1 MTTKKKKDEIQ
12 KICYTVSGKPMTE
25 KVVMKCLQR
34 ESLIGEIGTDR
45 NHEMHS
51 GGSV

>member
-1 MTTKKKKDEIQ
+1 MTSKKKKDETQ

-25 KVVMKCLQR
+25 RVMMECLQR
-34 ESLIGEIGTDR
+34 ESWFGETGTDR